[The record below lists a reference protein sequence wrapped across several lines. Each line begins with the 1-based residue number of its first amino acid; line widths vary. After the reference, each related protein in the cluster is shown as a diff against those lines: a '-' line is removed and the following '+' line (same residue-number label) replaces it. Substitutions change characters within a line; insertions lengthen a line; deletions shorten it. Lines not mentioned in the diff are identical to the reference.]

1 MPSAQWQWA
10 GIIIGSIA
18 FILSLLGLSIMS
30 IIQAIYQKPKLKIH
44 HKEYMNY
51 GIGYEL
57 QNSPID
63 NTIISRIAS
72 RQPIQELGAR
82 LYIERINPNKDS
94 ITNMIYGDKFDR
106 LIMFNDSR
114 SRHITLPPSKWADS
128 WGKIVINKRI
138 NGKIFING
146 HNNDTQ
152 NELADGE
159 YKASLV
165 ISADG
170 LQIED
175 ETVFT
180 VYTKKN
186 NESFIKWETKGEL
199 QVL

>member
-1 MPSAQWQWA
+1 
-10 GIIIGSIA
+10 
-18 FILSLLGLSIMS
+18 
-30 IIQAIYQKPKLKIH
+30 
-44 HKEYMNY
+44 MNY

-63 NTIISRIAS
+63 NRMVARIAS
-72 RQPIQELGAR
+72 RQPIQELRAR
-82 LYIERINPNKDS
+82 LYIEHINPNKDS
-94 ITNMIYGDKFDR
+94 ITNMIYGDKYDR

-128 WGKIVINKRI
+128 WGKIAITKRI
-138 NGKIFING
+138 NGKIFIIG

-152 NELADGE
+152 NELDDGS

-175 ETVFT
+175 ETDFT
-180 VYTKKN
+180 VYRKN
-186 NESFIKWETKGEL
+186 TESFIKWETKGEL
-199 QVL
+199 QAL